1 MEAKL
6 MKKFK
11 KLIFL
16 VLFIALSCFISFP
29 VISSENPWDADNG
42 NGSNSG
48 ISPDSTT
55 SKDYKILLT
64 ASDQGNDG
72 WFTDL
77 LFGFSYHFNYWLYNN
92 YRNDRN
98 QLNSITVN
106 QIESTKE
113 LKRKKRMIM
122 R

>member
-1 MEAKL
+1 

-11 KLIFL
+11 KLIFF

-48 ISPDSTT
+48 IIPDSTT